1 MLKNHKF
8 IQNLIVSNV
17 KLKQHGWGLSAKLTA
32 AYSVLIVL
40 VAGML
45 TANLYLHLRTAQL
58 QAIRDR
64 IFDLVSLAT
73 PQIDSD
79 YHSLIISYNDQQRP
93 YYQILWK
100 RLQTIQ
106 ATTKGINR
114 IYTLRHLPND
124 KIVYVID
131 YSPPPKS
138 IATVGETVTNLT
150 PLLEA
155 KINNIT
161 GPIVEEH
168 LLQNQDAKPI
178 LYGYAP
184 IIDAMGRRE
193 GILVIEL
200 DASAVIQS
208 EIQARNLALITFLI
222 TLPIA
227 VSIGWWLARRL
238 TSPIAELVV
247 VAEAIAQGQLE
258 QTVKVYSKDEV
269 GTLANAFNHM
279 SHQLKESF
287 DTLEAKVAKR
297 TTELAQA
304 NQEISGLNQRLRSE
318 NIRMGAELEVTRRLQ
333 MMILPK
339 QQELESIEGLEIAG
353 FMEPADEVGGDYYDV
368 LQKNGLV
375 KISIGDVT
383 GHGLES
389 GVIMLMAQTAVR
401 TLQESNQTDP
411 VQFLDILNNTIYKN
425 IQRINPAKSLTLAL
439 LDYADGILSLSG
451 QHEEVI
457 VVRSGGKVERIDTM
471 NLGFPIGL
479 DEEIADFI
487 ASEQIQINS
496 GDVVILYT
504 DGITEAFDI
513 NRQQYG
519 IERLCE
525 VASRNCSLSVEGIR
539 QAVIDDVRQHIGSQ
553 KVFDDITLVVLKQK

>member
-1 MLKNHKF
+1 MFKKHKF

-64 IFDLVSLAT
+64 LFDLVSLAT

-150 PLLEA
+150 PLLQA
-155 KINNIT
+155 KINNIL
-161 GPIVEEH
+161 GPIVEEN

-247 VAEAIAQGQLE
+247 VAEAIAQGQLD

-304 NQEISGLNQRLRSE
+304 NQEISGLNQRLRAE
-318 NIRMGAELEVTRRLQ
+318 NIRMGAELEVTRKLQ
-333 MMILPK
+333 QMILPK

-368 LQKNGLV
+368 LQKNGRV

>member
-1 MLKNHKF
+1 
-8 IQNLIVSNV
+8 
-17 KLKQHGWGLSAKLTA
+17 
-32 AYSVLIVL
+32 
-40 VAGML
+40 
-45 TANLYLHLRTAQL
+45 
-58 QAIRDR
+58 
-64 IFDLVSLAT
+64 
-73 PQIDSD
+73 
-79 YHSLIISYNDQQRP
+79 
-93 YYQILWK
+93 
-100 RLQTIQ
+100 
-106 ATTKGINR
+106 
-114 IYTLRHLPND
+114 
-124 KIVYVID
+124 
-131 YSPPPKS
+131 
-138 IATVGETVTNLT
+138 
-150 PLLEA
+150 
-155 KINNIT
+155 
-161 GPIVEEH
+161 
-168 LLQNQDAKPI
+168 
-178 LYGYAP
+178 
-184 IIDAMGRRE
+184 
-193 GILVIEL
+193 
-200 DASAVIQS
+200 
-208 EIQARNLALITFLI
+208 
-222 TLPIA
+222 
-227 VSIGWWLARRL
+227 
-238 TSPIAELVV
+238 
-247 VAEAIAQGQLE
+247 
-258 QTVKVYSKDEV
+258 
-269 GTLANAFNHM
+269 
-279 SHQLKESF
+279 
-287 DTLEAKVAKR
+287 
-297 TTELAQA
+297 
-304 NQEISGLNQRLRSE
+304 
-318 NIRMGAELEVTRRLQ
+318 
-333 MMILPK
+333 
-339 QQELESIEGLEIAG
+339 
-353 FMEPADEVGGDYYDV
+353 V

>member
-1 MLKNHKF
+1 MFKKHKF

-64 IFDLVSLAT
+64 LFDLVSLAT

-161 GPIVEEH
+161 GPIVEEN

-200 DASAVIQS
+200 DASSVIRS

-227 VSIGWWLARRL
+227 VSVGWWLARRL

-247 VAEAIAQGQLE
+247 VAEAIAQGQLD

-304 NQEISGLNQRLRSE
+304 NQEISGLNQRLRAE
-318 NIRMGAELEVTRRLQ
+318 NIRMGAELEVTRKLQ
-333 MMILPK
+333 QMILPK

-368 LQKNGLV
+368 LQKNGRV